1 MSASAIILRLM
12 MVVPDHFKTQEMY
25 NEAVQIYTPDC
36 FKTQGICKEAVAHNP
51 YALRFIPG
59 HLKM

>member
-1 MSASAIILRLM
+1 